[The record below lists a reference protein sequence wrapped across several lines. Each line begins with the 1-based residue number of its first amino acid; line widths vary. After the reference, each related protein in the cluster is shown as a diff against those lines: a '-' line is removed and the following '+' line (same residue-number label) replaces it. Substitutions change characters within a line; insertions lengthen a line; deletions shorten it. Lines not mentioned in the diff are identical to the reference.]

1 MKHNYPLL
9 RAVFLIQNP
18 SRNKACNEAALQ
30 KIRALAPKEC
40 VAVQHNGNL
49 LLRKGDQ
56 RAVQPYFL
64 AHTDQVHGY
73 EPYMRVL
80 CEGNVLSAVDGNDK
94 QCGVGGDDKCG
105 IYLALMMLHTLPNCT
120 AVFVRDEEVGC
131 LGSGEIPLSW
141 FANASFVLQ
150 ADRNNGTY
158 DVIRNTNGCECA
170 SDAFMSAVLSLPAAL
185 EAGHR
190 ENSGSVTDIGELA
203 NRELN
208 CSMINISSGYHYPHS
223 KREIVKLDEL
233 SIALQLAYECAT
245 ELGSER
251 WPHTP
256 VSSWGNYGSYGA
268 YGDDKLDEKK
278 SWRRE
283 YRDELV
289 EELEL
294 LGYDMGLHQL
304 DTLSV
309 AQLEAIYDAHYSREI
324 GDEEDV
330 TFEREDYEDEVPSD
344 EDYERLATL

>member
-9 RAVFLIQNP
+9 RAVFQIQNP
-18 SRNKACNEAALQ
+18 SRNKACNDAALQ

-40 VAVQHNGNL
+40 VAVQYNGNL
-49 LLRKGDQ
+49 LLRKGDPH
-56 RAVQPYFL
+56 AVQPYFL
-64 AHTDQVHGY
+64 SHTDQVHDY

-80 CEGNVLSAVDGNDK
+80 CDGNILSAVDGNGK

-120 AVFVRDEEVGC
+120 AVFVRDEEIGC

-158 DVIRNTNGCECA
+158 DVIRDTNGCECA
-170 SDAFMSAVLSLPAAL
+170 GDAFMSAVLALPAAL

-208 CSMINISSGYHYPHS
+208 CSMVNISSGYHYPHS
-223 KREIVKLDEL
+223 AQEIVKLDEL

-245 ELGSER
+245 QLGSER

-256 VSSWGNYGSYGA
+256 VSRWGNYGSFTARGE
-268 YGDDKLDEKK
+268 DEFDSKK

-304 DTLSV
+304 DILSV
-309 AQLEAIYDAHYSREI
+309 AQLEAIYDAHYNRDI
-324 GDEEDV
+324 GDENDV
-330 TFEREDYEDEVPSD
+330 PFENNDYED

>member
-1 MKHNYPLL
+1 MKHNYSLL
-9 RAVFLIQNP
+9 RSVFLIQNP
-18 SRNKACNEAALQ
+18 SRNKACNDAALQ

-49 LLRKGDQ
+49 LLRKGNPH
-56 RAVQPYFL
+56 AVQPYFL

-80 CEGNVLSAVDGNDK
+80 LEGNILSAVDGNGK

-105 IYLALMMLHTLPNCT
+105 IYLALMMLRVLPNCT

-131 LGSGEIPLSW
+131 LGSAEIPLSW
-141 FANASFVLQ
+141 FASAAFVLQ

-158 DVIRNTNGCECA
+158 DVIRHTNGCNCA
-170 SDAFMSAVLSLPAAL
+170 SDAFMSAVLALPVAL

-208 CSMINISSGYHYPHS
+208 CSMVNISSGYHHPHS
-223 KREIVKLDEL
+223 AREIVKLDEL
-233 SIALQLAYECAT
+233 SIALQLAYECAV

-256 VSSWGNYGSYGA
+256 TSSWVA
-268 YGDDKLDEKK
+268 DDYYSSSGWASK
-278 SWRRE
+278 SGWQKD
-283 YRDELV
+283 YKDELI

-304 DTLSV
+304 DKLCIT
-309 AQLEAIYDAHYSREI
+309 QLEELYDERHELLYSGDYE
-324 GDEEDV
+324 GDEV
-330 TFEREDYEDEVPSD
+330 PSDEVPSD
-344 EDYERLATL
+344 EDYERIAAL